1 MHTLIGRATALDDTF
16 ICTYLKGMPLS
27 QTLDAETADLIAR
40 TCLCQHV
47 QRAGRIIGRRFDEAF
62 RSLGINN
69 WQFSVLIALKHL
81 RSPTIGE
88 LAETLGMDRT
98 TLTKNLKPLARR
110 GLLDVSTDERDA
122 RARRIALTEAGE
134 EILAGAKEGWQQAQ
148 QAVTAGFP
156 PEELAQL
163 TASLERFRPVD
174 RG

>member
-1 MHTLIGRATALDDTF
+1 MTPSQALD
-16 ICTYLKGMPLS
+16 K
-27 QTLDAETADLIAR
+27 ETADLIVR
-40 TCLCQHV
+40 TCLCQRI

-81 RSPTIGE
+81 RSPTISE
-88 LAETLGMDRT
+88 LAEALGMDRT

-110 GLLDVSTDERDA
+110 ALLRVSTDERDA
-122 RARRIALTEAGE
+122 RARRITLTEAGE
-134 EILAGAKEGWQQAQ
+134 DILASAKEGWHQAQ
-148 QAVTAGFP
+148 RAVTASLP

-163 TASLERFRPVD
+163 TSSLERFQSVG

>member
-1 MHTLIGRATALDDTF
+1 MSPSSILDD
-16 ICTYLKGMPLS
+16 
-27 QTLDAETADLIAR
+27 ETADLIAR
-40 TCLCQHV
+40 TCLCQRI

-69 WQFSVLIALKHL
+69 WQFSVLAALRQL

-98 TLTKNLKPLARR
+98 TLTKNLKPLSRR
-110 GLLDVSTDERDA
+110 ELLRVSTDEHDA
-122 RARRIALTEAGE
+122 RARRVTLTEAGG
-134 EILAGAKEGWQQAQ
+134 EILAGAKEGWHQAQ
-148 QAVTAGFP
+148 RAVAAGIP

-163 TASLERFRPVD
+163 TSSLERFQAAG